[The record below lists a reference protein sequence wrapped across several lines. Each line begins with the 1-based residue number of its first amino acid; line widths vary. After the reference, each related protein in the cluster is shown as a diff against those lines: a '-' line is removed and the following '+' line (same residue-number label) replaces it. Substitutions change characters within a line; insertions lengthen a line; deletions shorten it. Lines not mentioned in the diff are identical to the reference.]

1 MQIIVIFEIG
11 ENFLEFLRNLVKT
24 FEIDC
29 HQKFCSVLWLVTR
42 DVDPDFRY
50 DPPENSKSQSRKCIN
65 NASDNRILE

>member
-29 HQKFCSVLWLVTR
+29 HQKFCSVLWLETR
-42 DVDPDFRY
+42 DVDPDFLDI
-50 DPPENSKSQSRKCIN
+50 DPPENSNSQSRKCIN
-65 NASDNRILE
+65 NASDNRIL

>member
-29 HQKFCSVLWLVTR
+29 HQKFCSVLWLETR

-50 DPPENSKSQSRKCIN
+50 RST
-65 NASDNRILE
+65 